1 MARAALGLSVRQLAA
16 RAIVG
21 PNTVARFES
30 GEQLLTRTV
39 AAIQKVLEEMGV
51 EFTNGEQPGAIEEGA
66 VRASRDGAN
75 STRSVRMFSTHTR

>member
-1 MARAALGLSVRQLAA
+1 MAHAALGLSVRQLAA

-51 EFTNGEQPGAIEEGA
+51 EFTNGEQPGAVEEGA

-75 STRSVRMFSTHTR
+75 STRCVSMFSTHTR